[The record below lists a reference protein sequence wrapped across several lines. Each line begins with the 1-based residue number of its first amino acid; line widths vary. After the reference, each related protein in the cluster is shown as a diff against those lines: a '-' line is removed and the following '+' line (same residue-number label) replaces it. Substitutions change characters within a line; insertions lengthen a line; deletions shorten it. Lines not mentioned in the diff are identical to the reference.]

1 MDIGIISSRYAKSLL
16 AYATEEKKE
25 ERLYR
30 EMEMLSQSYQ
40 EVRELSAT
48 LSNPVLDKVTKLE
61 LLNTAAGGDTSKV
74 FKRFVQLVIKNGR
87 LEMMP
92 FIARS
97 YLTLFR
103 KQKNMTAGSL
113 TVPVEINS
121 KTFERLT
128 KVRQKV
134 QFSVKVDPE
143 IQGGFIVEYD
153 TYRLDASLRTQLNQL
168 RRQLCR

>member
-1 MDIGIISSRYAKSLL
+1 
-16 AYATEEKKE
+16 
-25 ERLYR
+25 
-30 EMEMLSQSYQ
+30 
-40 EVRELSAT
+40 
-48 LSNPVLDKVTKLE
+48 
-61 LLNTAAGGDTSKV
+61 
-74 FKRFVQLVIKNGR
+74 
-87 LEMMP
+87 
-92 FIARS
+92 
-97 YLTLFR
+97 
-103 KQKNMTAGSL
+103 MTAGSL

-128 KVRQKV
+128 KVIEKNTRQKV